1 MAANGLAKTVESGG
15 ETARMRRRMRP
26 RALRTTDTAH
36 ESPAVLLQAQLAQ
49 SFAEKPL
56 TEDRWSARRSLAF
69 MVVVNGVF
77 WGGLVM
83 MAKALLPAHL

>member
-1 MAANGLAKTVESGG
+1 MKRRGCVAVCGLGPYAPPIPGMK
-15 ETARMRRRMRP
+15 
-26 RALRTTDTAH
+26 
-36 ESPAVLLQAQLAQ
+36 AQLAQ